1 MTSSAAKLLMTC
13 ILLAATACDGS
24 STLTGGAG
32 GSGGSAGAGGEAGG
46 GSGGAGGDAG
56 SGGSVGG
63 SGGSGGA
70 PGGQGGQGGQG
81 GCQVAPDVCDGLCG
95 VQLDGCGELID
106 CGICTTD
113 CPLPAPGPDKDY
125 WDYACSTWAPMD
137 NVCGGLDATAHGALC
152 GAYPQPKVLPGC
164 AYYGM
169 TAIGDIWCCCDP

>member
-1 MTSSAAKLLMTC
+1 MTSSAAKLLLTC

-24 STLTGGAG
+24 STSTGGAG

-46 GSGGAGGDAG
+46 GPGGAGGDAG

-70 PGGQGGQGGQG
+70 FGGQGGQG
-81 GCQVAPDVCDGLCG
+81 GCQVAADVCEGLCG

-125 WDYACSTWAPMD
+125 FDMVCATWAPMD
-137 NVCGGLDATAHGALC
+137 AICGSLDALSHSAHC

-164 AYYGM
+164 AYMGM
-169 TAIGDIWCCCDP
+169 TAIGDVWCCCDH